1 MSVTSTRKVGA
12 SSPNR
17 VIKSNNHSQLVENI
31 DTKNA
36 VLLHNETQNHDDNNQ
51 YNPKRS
57 SPNFIATEL
66 DDSTGLETLNF
77 IGIEDNTENKISP
90 DHDKIS
96 IYSNNQS
103 IIKDTEIESIGRNYL
118 KHFYEKNEP
127 ITDIDELV

>member
-1 MSVTSTRKVGA
+1 MSVTSTRKVGT

-17 VIKSNNHSQLVENI
+17 VIKSNNHSQLVEDI

-36 VLLHNETQNHDDNNQ
+36 VLLHNETQNHDDNQ

-57 SPNFIATEL
+57 SPNFITSEL
-66 DDSTGLETLNF
+66 DDATVLETLNF
-77 IGIEDNTENKISP
+77 VGIEDNNEENVSP
-90 DHDKIS
+90 DHDKIN

-127 ITDIDELV
+127 ITDINELV